1 MGDHNYNM
9 TSSQSWS
16 AQIPEA
22 REVHISII
30 PSPNYSPRSP
40 HDEALK
46 QYFNV
51 PRLVTVVITTSLL
64 L

>member
-16 AQIPEA
+16 AQVPEA
-22 REVHISII
+22 KEVHISII

-51 PRLVTVVITTSLL
+51 PR
-64 L
+64 